1 VINGLDHIGDEP
13 GAEGKEGEVEDPTT
27 IALNLTFFG
36 TLGVAFLMFIGLC
49 ISVTLTLVIAGLGR
63 LVALIVMA
71 LFGRFPRNETVEIV
85 RLAPDGTPLPADA
98 EVVPAKARAKKAAKA
113 PRPAREPRAPIDWK
127 KLRTR
132 AGLQEALRS
141 AVVHH
146 PLVTAARPVPP
157 VLAKDWA
164 DAVAAADARAMARAR
179 AAAPEVKVTVRDLP
193 PPDVAAASVTEVAPL
208 VESALRHDAVPA
220 GAAGSGTASNGADSR
235 SPASKG
241 ETVRSA
247 LALSAQPPR
256 PARKPAAAGHVT
268 VLDTGS
274 MTSLAQ
280 HPDARTRA

>member
-1 VINGLDHIGDEP
+1 
-13 GAEGKEGEVEDPTT
+13 VEDPTT

-49 ISVTLTLVIAGLGR
+49 ISVMLTLVIAGLGR

-71 LFGRFPRNETVEIV
+71 LFGRLPKNETIEIV
-85 RLAPDGTPLPADA
+85 RLGADGTPLPASADPLA
-98 EVVPAKARAKKAAKA
+98 PSKAKAKKAAKA
-113 PRPAREPRAPIDWK
+113 PRPAREPRAPLGWE
-127 KLRTR
+127 KLLTR
-132 AGLQEALRS
+132 DGLKDALRG
-141 AVVHH
+141 AVARNS
-146 PLVTAARPVPP
+146 LLTAARPEPP

-193 PPDVAAASVTEVAPL
+193 APDVAAASVTQVAPL
-208 VESALRHDAVPA
+208 VESALRDDAAPVE
-220 GAAGSGTASNGADSR
+220 AAAKAEAPSKGEGT
-235 SPASKG
+235 ASKG

-256 PARKPAAAGHVT
+256 PARKPAVAGHVT

-280 HPDARTRA
+280 HPDVRTRA

>member
-1 VINGLDHIGDEP
+1 M
-13 GAEGKEGEVEDPTT
+13 EDPTT

-49 ISVTLTLVIAGLGR
+49 ISVMLTLVIAGVGR

-71 LFGRFPRNETVEIV
+71 LFGRLPKNETIEIV
-85 RLAPDGTPLPADA
+85 RLAADGSPLPADA
-98 EVVPAKARAKKAAKA
+98 DVVPAKSKAKKAARA
-113 PRPAREPRAPIDWK
+113 PRPVREPRAPIDWK

-132 AGLQEALRS
+132 AGLQESLRN

-164 DAVAAADARAMARAR
+164 DAVAAADARAVARAR
-179 AAAPEVKVTVRDLP
+179 AAAPEVRVTVRDLP

-208 VESALRHDAVPA
+208 VESALRNDAVPA
-220 GAAGSGTASNGADSR
+220 EPSSPGAAGTGASGTVPAGTGASGKGA
-235 SPASKG
+235 ANKG

-256 PARKPAAAGHVT
+256 PARKPAVAGHVT

>member
-1 VINGLDHIGDEP
+1 M
-13 GAEGKEGEVEDPTT
+13 EDPTT

-49 ISVTLTLVIAGLGR
+49 ISVMLTLVIAGLGR

-71 LFGRFPRNETVEIV
+71 LFGRLPRNETIEIV
-85 RLAPDGTPLPADA
+85 RLAADGSPLPAGA
-98 EVVPAKARAKKAAKA
+98 ESVPAKAKKSARA
-113 PRPAREPRAPIDWK
+113 PRPVREPRAPIDWK
-127 KLRTR
+127 KLLTR
-132 AGLQEALRS
+132 AGLRVALRT
-141 AVVHH
+141 ALTDH

-164 DAVAAADARAMARAR
+164 AAVAAADARAVARAR

-193 PPDVAAASVTEVAPL
+193 PPDVAAAGVTQVAPL
-208 VESALRHDAVPA
+208 VESALRHDAAPA
-220 GAAGSGTASNGADSR
+220 DPPSTGATGKGA
-235 SPASKG
+235 
-241 ETVRSA
+241 TVRSA

-256 PARKPAAAGHVT
+256 PARKPGTPDRVT

>member
-1 VINGLDHIGDEP
+1 
-13 GAEGKEGEVEDPTT
+13 VEDPTT

-49 ISVTLTLVIAGLGR
+49 ISVMLTLVIAGLGR

-71 LFGRFPRNETVEIV
+71 LFGRLPKNETIEIV
-85 RLAPDGTPLPADA
+85 RLAADGSPLPAEA
-98 EVVPAKARAKKAAKA
+98 EVVPAKAKAKKTLRAPKT
-113 PRPAREPRAPIDWK
+113 PRPVREPRAPMDWK

-146 PLVTAARPVPP
+146 PLVAAARPVPP

-164 DAVAAADARAMARAR
+164 DAVAAADARAVARAR
-179 AAAPEVKVTVRDLP
+179 AATPEVRVTVRDLP

-220 GAAGSGTASNGADSR
+220 E
-235 SPASKG
+235 PATSKG

-256 PARKPAAAGHVT
+256 PARKPAVAGHAT

>member
-1 VINGLDHIGDEP
+1 M
-13 GAEGKEGEVEDPTT
+13 GADGKEGEVEDPTT

-49 ISVTLTLVIAGLGR
+49 ISVMLTLVIAGVGR

-71 LFGRFPRNETVEIV
+71 LFGHLPKNETIEIV
-85 RLAPDGTPLPADA
+85 RLAADGSPLPPGA
-98 EVVPAKARAKKAAKA
+98 ETVPAKAKRAAKA
-113 PRPAREPRAPIDWK
+113 PRPVREPRAPIDWK

-132 AGLQEALRS
+132 AGLLEALRS

-164 DAVAAADARAMARAR
+164 DAVAAADARAVARAR
-179 AAAPEVKVTVRDLP
+179 AAAPEIKVTVRDLP
-193 PPDVAAASVTEVAPL
+193 APDVAAASVTQVAPL
-208 VESALRHDAVPA
+208 VESALRLDAVPSEPA
-220 GAAGSGTASNGADSR
+220 GNGNGGKGG
-235 SPASKG
+235 ASKG

-247 LALSAQPPR
+247 LAVSAQPPR
-256 PARKPAAAGHVT
+256 PARKPAVAGHVT

>member
-1 VINGLDHIGDEP
+1 M
-13 GAEGKEGEVEDPTT
+13 EDPTT

-49 ISVTLTLVIAGLGR
+49 ISVMLTLVIAGLGR
-63 LVALIVMA
+63 LVVLIVMA
-71 LFGRFPRNETVEIV
+71 LFGRLPRNETIEIV
-85 RLAPDGTPLPADA
+85 RLAADGSPLPADA
-98 EVVPAKARAKKAAKA
+98 EVLPAKAKAKKAAKA
-113 PRPAREPRAPIDWK
+113 PKPVREPRAPIDWK

-164 DAVAAADARAMARAR
+164 DAVAAADARAVARAR

-220 GAAGSGTASNGADSR
+220 DPASSGATNRGAT
-235 SPASKG
+235 SKG

-256 PARKPAAAGHVT
+256 PARKPAVAGHVT

>member
-1 VINGLDHIGDEP
+1 
-13 GAEGKEGEVEDPTT
+13 VEDPTT

-49 ISVTLTLVIAGLGR
+49 ISVMLTLVIAGLGR

-71 LFGRFPRNETVEIV
+71 LFGRLPRNETIEIV
-85 RLAPDGTPLPADA
+85 RLAADGSPLPADA
-98 EVVPAKARAKKAAKA
+98 EVVPAKAKAKKAAKA
-113 PRPAREPRAPIDWK
+113 AGPVREPRAPIDWK

-132 AGLQEALRS
+132 AGLQEALHS

-157 VLAKDWA
+157 VLARDWA
-164 DAVAAADARAMARAR
+164 DAVAAADARAVARAR

-220 GAAGSGTASNGADSR
+220 DPATSKGASSK
-235 SPASKG
+235 SPTSKG

-256 PARKPAAAGHVT
+256 PARKPAVTGHAT

>member
-1 VINGLDHIGDEP
+1 MVTGLGHAGDGL
-13 GAEGKEGEVEDPTT
+13 GADGKEGEVEDPTT

-49 ISVTLTLVIAGLGR
+49 ISVMLTLVIAGLGR

-71 LFGRFPRNETVEIV
+71 LFGRLPRNETIEIV
-85 RLAPDGTPLPADA
+85 RLAADGSPLPADA
-98 EVVPAKARAKKAAKA
+98 EVVPAKAKAKKAKA
-113 PRPAREPRAPIDWK
+113 PGPVREPRAPIDWK

-164 DAVAAADARAMARAR
+164 DAVAAADARAVARAR
-179 AAAPEVKVTVRDLP
+179 AASPAVKVTVRDLP

-220 GAAGSGTASNGADSR
+220 SPASNGATNTS
-235 SPASKG
+235 ATSKG
-241 ETVRSA
+241 EIVRSA

-256 PARKPAAAGHVT
+256 PARKPAVAGHAT

>member
-1 VINGLDHIGDEP
+1 MVTGLGHAGDGL
-13 GAEGKEGEVEDPTT
+13 GADGKEGEVEDPTT

-49 ISVTLTLVIAGLGR
+49 ISVMLTLVIAGLGR
-63 LVALIVMA
+63 LVVLIVMA
-71 LFGRFPRNETVEIV
+71 LFGRLPRNETIEIV
-85 RLAPDGTPLPADA
+85 RLAADGSPLPADA
-98 EVVPAKARAKKAAKA
+98 EVVPAKAKAKKAKA
-113 PRPAREPRAPIDWK
+113 PGPVREPRAPIDWK

-164 DAVAAADARAMARAR
+164 DAVAAADARAVARAR
-179 AAAPEVKVTVRDLP
+179 AASPAVKVTVRDLP

-220 GAAGSGTASNGADSR
+220 NPASTGATSNSAT
-235 SPASKG
+235 SKG
-241 ETVRSA
+241 EMVRSA

-256 PARKPAAAGHVT
+256 PARKPSVAGHVT

>member
-1 VINGLDHIGDEP
+1 M
-13 GAEGKEGEVEDPTT
+13 EDPTT

-49 ISVTLTLVIAGLGR
+49 ISVMLTLVIAGLGR
-63 LVALIVMA
+63 LAALIVMA
-71 LFGRFPRNETVEIV
+71 LFGHLPKNETVEIV
-85 RLAPDGTPLPADA
+85 RLAADGSPLPADA
-98 EVVPAKARAKKAAKA
+98 ETVPAKAKKAAKA
-113 PRPAREPRAPIDWK
+113 PRPVREPRTPIDWK

-132 AGLQEALRS
+132 AGLQEALRR

-164 DAVAAADARAMARAR
+164 DAVAAADARAVARAR

-208 VESALRHDAVPA
+208 VESALRHDAAPA
-220 GAAGSGTASNGADSR
+220 ETADRSAGKGT
-235 SPASKG
+235 ASKG

-256 PARKPAAAGHVT
+256 PARKPAVAGHVT

>member
-1 VINGLDHIGDEP
+1 M
-13 GAEGKEGEVEDPTT
+13 EDPTT
-27 IALNLTFFG
+27 IALNLTFLG
-36 TLGVAFLMFIGLC
+36 TLGVAFLMFVGLC
-49 ISVTLTLVIAGLGR
+49 ISVMLTLVLAGLGR
-63 LVALIVMA
+63 LMALIVMA

-85 RLAPDGTPLPADA
+85 RLAADGSPLPADA
-98 EVVPAKARAKKAAKA
+98 EVVPAKAKAKKAKA
-113 PRPAREPRAPIDWK
+113 PRPVREPRTPIDWK

-164 DAVAAADARAMARAR
+164 DAVAAADARAVARAR

-220 GAAGSGTASNGADSR
+220 DPGSNDPGSNGAPNKS
-235 SPASKG
+235 ATSKG
-241 ETVRSA
+241 ENVRSA

-256 PARKPAAAGHVT
+256 PARKPAVAGRVT

-280 HPDARTRA
+280 RPDARTRA

>member
-1 VINGLDHIGDEP
+1 M
-13 GAEGKEGEVEDPTT
+13 EDPTT

-36 TLGVAFLMFIGLC
+36 TLGVAFLMFVGLC
-49 ISVTLTLVIAGLGR
+49 ISVMLTLVLAGLGR

-71 LFGRFPRNETVEIV
+71 LFGRFPRSETIEIV
-85 RLAPDGTPLPADA
+85 RLAADGSPLPADA
-98 EVVPAKARAKKAAKA
+98 EVVQAKTKAKKAKA
-113 PRPAREPRAPIDWK
+113 PRPVREPRAPIDWN

-164 DAVAAADARAMARAR
+164 DAVAAADARAVARAR
-179 AAAPEVKVTVRDLP
+179 AASPEVKVTVRDLP

-220 GAAGSGTASNGADSR
+220 DPDSNGAGSNGAPNK
-235 SPASKG
+235 SATSKG

-256 PARKPAAAGHVT
+256 PARKPAVAGRVT

>member
-1 VINGLDHIGDEP
+1 M
-13 GAEGKEGEVEDPTT
+13 EDPTT

-49 ISVTLTLVIAGLGR
+49 ISVMLTLVIAGVGR

-71 LFGRFPRNETVEIV
+71 LLGRLPKNETIEIV
-85 RLAPDGTPLPADA
+85 RLAADGSRLPPEANRA
-98 EVVPAKARAKKAAKA
+98 PVKAKKAAKA
-113 PRPAREPRAPIDWK
+113 PRPIRGPLAPTGWK

-132 AGLQEALRS
+132 GGLPEALRN
-141 AVVHH
+141 AVVRH
-146 PLVTAARPVPP
+146 PVMTAARPGPP

-193 PPDVAAASVTEVAPL
+193 PPDVAAASVTQVAPL
-208 VESALRHDAVPA
+208 VESALRHDALPADPTGNGPA
-220 GAAGSGTASNGADSR
+220 GNGAASKGG
-235 SPASKG
+235 ASKG
-241 ETVRSA
+241 EPVRSA

-256 PARKPAAAGHVT
+256 PARKPAVAGHVT

-280 HPDARTRA
+280 HADARTRA

>member
-1 VINGLDHIGDEP
+1 M
-13 GAEGKEGEVEDPTT
+13 EDPTT

-49 ISVTLTLVIAGLGR
+49 ISVMLTLVIAGLGR

-71 LFGRFPRNETVEIV
+71 LFGRLPKNETIEIV
-85 RLAPDGTPLPADA
+85 RLAADGSPLPA
-98 EVVPAKARAKKAAKA
+98 ETETVPAKAKAKKAPKA
-113 PRPAREPRAPIDWK
+113 LKVPRPVREPRAPIDWN

-132 AGLQEALRS
+132 TGIQEALRN

-157 VLAKDWA
+157 VLSKGWA
-164 DAVAAADARAMARAR
+164 DAVAAADARAVARAR
-179 AAAPEVKVTVRDLP
+179 AAAPDIKVTARDLP

-220 GAAGSGTASNGADSR
+220 EPASTGAT
-235 SPASKG
+235 SKG

-256 PARKPAAAGHVT
+256 PARKPAVAGRVT

>member
-1 VINGLDHIGDEP
+1 M
-13 GAEGKEGEVEDPTT
+13 EDPTT

-36 TLGVAFLMFIGLC
+36 TLAVAFLMFLGLC
-49 ISVTLTLVIAGLGR
+49 VSVMLTLVIAGLGR
-63 LVALIVMA
+63 LVVLIVMA
-71 LFGRFPRNETVEIV
+71 LFGRLPRNETVEIV
-85 RLAPDGTPLPADA
+85 RLAADGSPLPPEA
-98 EVVPAKARAKKAAKA
+98 ETVPAKAKAAKV
-113 PRPAREPRAPIDWK
+113 RPVREPRKPVNWK

-132 AGLQEALRS
+132 AGLQEALRN
-141 AVVHH
+141 AVAHH

-157 VLAKDWA
+157 VPAKDWA
-164 DAVAAADARAMARAR
+164 DAVAAADARAVARAR

-193 PPDVAAASVTEVAPL
+193 PPDVAAASVTQVAPL

-220 GAAGSGTASNGADSR
+220 EAAGSGNTGKGN
-235 SPASKG
+235 ASKG

-256 PARKPAAAGHVT
+256 PARKPAVAAHAA

-280 HPDARTRA
+280 HPDVRTRA

>member
-1 VINGLDHIGDEP
+1 M
-13 GAEGKEGEVEDPTT
+13 EDPTT

-49 ISVTLTLVIAGLGR
+49 ISVMLTLVIAGLGR
-63 LVALIVMA
+63 LVALTVMA
-71 LFGRFPRNETVEIV
+71 LFGRLPRNETVEIV
-85 RLAPDGTPLPADA
+85 RLAADGSPLPAAA
-98 EVVPAKARAKKAAKA
+98 ETVPAKARAKKAAKA
-113 PRPAREPRAPIDWK
+113 PRPISGPRTPISWK

-132 AGLQEALRS
+132 AGLQEALRN

-157 VLAKDWA
+157 VLAKDWT
-164 DAVAAADARAMARAR
+164 DAVAAADARAVARAR

-220 GAAGSGTASNGADSR
+220 EPADTGAAGKGA
-235 SPASKG
+235 ASKG

-256 PARKPAAAGHVT
+256 PARKPAVAGHVT

-280 HPDARTRA
+280 HSDARTRA

>member
-1 VINGLDHIGDEP
+1 M
-13 GAEGKEGEVEDPTT
+13 EDPTT

-49 ISVTLTLVIAGLGR
+49 ISVMLTLVIAGLGR

-71 LFGRFPRNETVEIV
+71 LFGRLPKNETIEIV
-85 RLAPDGTPLPADA
+85 RLAADGSPLPADA
-98 EVVPAKARAKKAAKA
+98 DVVPAKSKAKKAAKA
-113 PRPAREPRAPIDWK
+113 PRPVREPRAPIDWK
-127 KLRTR
+127 RLRTR
-132 AGLQEALRS
+132 AGLQDALRN

-164 DAVAAADARAMARAR
+164 DAVAAADARAVARAR
-179 AAAPEVKVTVRDLP
+179 AAAPEVRVTVRDLP

-208 VESALRHDAVPA
+208 VESALRNDTAPA
-220 GAAGSGTASNGADSR
+220 EPSSAGSSSAGTPSTSASGKGA
-235 SPASKG
+235 ASKG

-256 PARKPAAAGHVT
+256 PARKPAVAGHVT

>member
-1 VINGLDHIGDEP
+1 M
-13 GAEGKEGEVEDPTT
+13 EDPTT

-49 ISVTLTLVIAGLGR
+49 ISVMLTLVIAGLGR

-71 LFGRFPRNETVEIV
+71 LFGRRPKNETIEIV
-85 RLAPDGTPLPADA
+85 RLAADGSPLPAKA
-98 EVVPAKARAKKAAKA
+98 ETVPAKAKAKKAPKA
-113 PRPAREPRAPIDWK
+113 PRPVREPRAPIDWR

-132 AGLQEALRS
+132 TGLREALRS

-157 VLAKDWA
+157 VLSKGWA
-164 DAVAAADARAMARAR
+164 DAVAAADARAVARAR
-179 AAAPEVKVTVRDLP
+179 AAAPDIKVTVRDLP
-193 PPDVAAASVTEVAPL
+193 PPDVAAASVTQVAPL

-220 GAAGSGTASNGADSR
+220 EPSSTGATSTGASGRGA
-235 SPASKG
+235 
-241 ETVRSA
+241 TVRSA
-247 LALSAQPPR
+247 LALSAQPPQ
-256 PARKPAAAGHVT
+256 PARKPAVAGHVT

-280 HPDARTRA
+280 HPDARARA

>member
-1 VINGLDHIGDEP
+1 M
-13 GAEGKEGEVEDPTT
+13 EDPTT

-49 ISVTLTLVIAGLGR
+49 ISVMLTLVIAGLGR

-71 LFGRFPRNETVEIV
+71 LFGRLPKNETIEIV
-85 RLAPDGTPLPADA
+85 RLTADGRPLPARA
-98 EVVPAKARAKKAAKA
+98 ETAPAKAKAKKAPKA
-113 PRPAREPRAPIDWK
+113 PRPVREPRAPIDWN

-157 VLAKDWA
+157 VLSKGWA
-164 DAVAAADARAMARAR
+164 DAVAAADARAVARAR
-179 AAAPEVKVTVRDLP
+179 AAAPDIKVTVRDLP
-193 PPDVAAASVTEVAPL
+193 PPDVAAASVTQVAPL
-208 VESALRHDAVPA
+208 VKSALRHDAVPA
-220 GAAGSGTASNGADSR
+220 EPPGTGATGTGAT
-235 SPASKG
+235 SKG
-241 ETVRSA
+241 ASSKGATVRSA
-247 LALSAQPPR
+247 LAPSAQPPQ
-256 PARKPAAAGHVT
+256 PARKPTVAGHAT

-280 HPDARTRA
+280 HPDARARA

>member
-1 VINGLDHIGDEP
+1 M
-13 GAEGKEGEVEDPTT
+13 EDPTT

-49 ISVTLTLVIAGLGR
+49 ISVMLTLVIAGVGR

-71 LFGRFPRNETVEIV
+71 LLGRVPRSETVEIV
-85 RLAPDGTPLPADA
+85 RLSADGSPLPAEA
-98 EVVPAKARAKKAAKA
+98 ETVPAKAKAQKAEKA
-113 PRPAREPRAPIDWK
+113 PRPVGEPRVPIEWK
-127 KLRTR
+127 KLRTW
-132 AGLQEALRS
+132 AGVREVLRN

-157 VLAKDWA
+157 ILAKDWA
-164 DAVAAADARAMARAR
+164 DAVAAADARAVARAR
-179 AAAPEVKVTVRDLP
+179 AATPEVKVIVRDLP

-208 VESALRHDAVPA
+208 VESALRHDAVQADPN
-220 GAAGSGTASNGADSR
+220 NGATSKGT
-235 SPASKG
+235 ASKG
-241 ETVRSA
+241 EPIRSA

-256 PARKPAAAGHVT
+256 PARKPAAAGHVS

-280 HPDARTRA
+280 HPDARTR

>member
-1 VINGLDHIGDEP
+1 M
-13 GAEGKEGEVEDPTT
+13 EDPTT

-49 ISVTLTLVIAGLGR
+49 ISVMLTLVIAGLGR

-71 LFGRFPRNETVEIV
+71 LFGRLPKNETIEIV
-85 RLAPDGTPLPADA
+85 RLAADGSPLPADA
-98 EVVPAKARAKKAAKA
+98 AVMPAKSKAKKAAKA
-113 PRPAREPRAPIDWK
+113 PRPVRDPRAPIDWK
-127 KLRTR
+127 KLGTR
-132 AGLQEALRS
+132 AGLQEALRN

-146 PLVTAARPVPP
+146 PLVTAARPAPP

-164 DAVAAADARAMARAR
+164 DAVAAADARAVARAR
-179 AAAPEVKVTVRDLP
+179 AATPEVKVTVRDLP

-220 GAAGSGTASNGADSR
+220 EPSSPGASGKGA
-235 SPASKG
+235 ASKG

-256 PARKPAAAGHVT
+256 PARKPAVAGHVT

>member
-1 VINGLDHIGDEP
+1 M
-13 GAEGKEGEVEDPTT
+13 EDPTT

-49 ISVTLTLVIAGLGR
+49 ISVMLTLVIAGLGR

-71 LFGRFPRNETVEIV
+71 LIGRLPRNETVEIV
-85 RLAPDGTPLPADA
+85 RLAADGSPLPAGSEA
-98 EVVPAKARAKKAAKA
+98 APAKAKKPAKDA
-113 PRPAREPRAPIDWK
+113 PRPVREPRTPINWK
-127 KLRTR
+127 KLRTW
-132 AGLQEALRS
+132 AGLQEALRN

-157 VLAKDWA
+157 VLAKDWS
-164 DAVAAADARAMARAR
+164 DAVAAADARAVARAR
-179 AAAPEVKVTVRDLP
+179 AATPEVKVTVRDL

-208 VESALRHDAVPA
+208 VESALRHDAVKADPN
-220 GAAGSGTASNGADSR
+220 NGATGKGT
-235 SPASKG
+235 ASKG
-241 ETVRSA
+241 EPVRSA

-256 PARKPAAAGHVT
+256 PARKPAVAGHVS

>member
-1 VINGLDHIGDEP
+1 
-13 GAEGKEGEVEDPTT
+13 VEDPTT

-49 ISVTLTLVIAGLGR
+49 ISVMLTLVIAGLGR

-71 LFGRFPRNETVEIV
+71 LFGRLPRNETIEIV
-85 RLAPDGTPLPADA
+85 RLAADGSPLPADA
-98 EVVPAKARAKKAAKA
+98 AVVPAKSKAKKSAKA
-113 PRPAREPRAPIDWK
+113 PRPVREPRAPIDWR

-132 AGLQEALRS
+132 AGLQEALHNTV
-141 AVVHH
+141 AHH

-164 DAVAAADARAMARAR
+164 DAVAAADARAVARAR
-179 AAAPEVKVTVRDLP
+179 AATPEVKVTVRDLP
-193 PPDVAAASVTEVAPL
+193 PPDVAAASVKEVAPL
-208 VESALRHDAVPA
+208 VESALRQDAVKAEPSSPVPA
-220 GAAGSGTASNGADSR
+220 GAGASGKGA
-235 SPASKG
+235 ATKG

-256 PARKPAAAGHVT
+256 PARKPAVAGHVT

>member
-1 VINGLDHIGDEP
+1 M
-13 GAEGKEGEVEDPTT
+13 EDPTT

-49 ISVTLTLVIAGLGR
+49 ISVMLTLVIAGLGR
-63 LVALIVMA
+63 LAALIVMA
-71 LFGRFPRNETVEIV
+71 LFGRLPKNETVEIV
-85 RLAPDGTPLPADA
+85 RLAADGSPLPAGA
-98 EVVPAKARAKKAAKA
+98 ETVPAKVKGKKAAKA
-113 PRPAREPRAPIDWK
+113 PRPVGEPRAPIDWK

-141 AVVHH
+141 AVAHH

-164 DAVAAADARAMARAR
+164 DAVAAADARAVARAR

-193 PPDVAAASVTEVAPL
+193 APDVAAASVTEVAPL
-208 VESALRHDAVPA
+208 VESALRHDAWPVEPA
-220 GAAGSGTASNGADSR
+220 GQSAISKGAAG
-235 SPASKG
+235 KG

-256 PARKPAAAGHVT
+256 PARKPAVAGHVAI
-268 VLDTGS
+268 LDTGS

>member
-1 VINGLDHIGDEP
+1 M
-13 GAEGKEGEVEDPTT
+13 EDPTT

-49 ISVTLTLVIAGLGR
+49 ISVMLTLVIAGLGR

-71 LFGRFPRNETVEIV
+71 LFGRLPKNETIEIV
-85 RLAPDGTPLPADA
+85 RLAADGSPLPAQA
-98 EVVPAKARAKKAAKA
+98 ETAPAKAKVKKALKA
-113 PRPAREPRAPIDWK
+113 PRPVREPRAPIDWK

-132 AGLQEALRS
+132 TGLQESLRS

-157 VLAKDWA
+157 VLSKGWA
-164 DAVAAADARAMARAR
+164 DAVAAADARAVARAR
-179 AAAPEVKVTVRDLP
+179 AAAPDIKVTVRDLP
-193 PPDVAAASVTEVAPL
+193 PPDVAAASVTQVAPL

-220 GAAGSGTASNGADSR
+220 EPSSTGASNKGA
-235 SPASKG
+235 PSKG
-241 ETVRSA
+241 ATVRSA
-247 LALSAQPPR
+247 LALSAQPPQ
-256 PARKPAAAGHVT
+256 PARKPAVAGHAT

-280 HPDARTRA
+280 HPDARARA

>member
-1 VINGLDHIGDEP
+1 MQ
-13 GAEGKEGEVEDPTT
+13 DPTT

-49 ISVTLTLVIAGLGR
+49 ISVMLTLVIAGLGR
-63 LVALIVMA
+63 LAALIVMA
-71 LFGRFPRNETVEIV
+71 LFGHLPRNETIEIV
-85 RLAPDGTPLPADA
+85 RLAADGSPLPADA
-98 EVVPAKARAKKAAKA
+98 EVVPAKGKAKKAAKA
-113 PRPAREPRAPIDWK
+113 PRPVREPRAPIDWN

-132 AGLQEALRS
+132 AGLREALRG

-157 VLAKDWA
+157 VLAKNWA
-164 DAVAAADARAMARAR
+164 DAVAAADARAVARAR
-179 AAAPEVKVTVRDLP
+179 AAAPDVKVTVRDLP

-208 VESALRHDAVPA
+208 VESALRHNAVPGEPSST
-220 GAAGSGTASNGADSR
+220 GASGTGA
-235 SPASKG
+235 ASKG

-256 PARKPAAAGHVT
+256 PARKPAVAGHVS

>member
-1 VINGLDHIGDEP
+1 M
-13 GAEGKEGEVEDPTT
+13 EDPTT

-36 TLGVAFLMFIGLC
+36 TLGVAFLMFVGLC
-49 ISVTLTLVIAGLGR
+49 ISVMLTLVIAGLGR

-71 LFGRFPRNETVEIV
+71 LIGRLPKNETIEIV
-85 RLAPDGTPLPADA
+85 RLAADGSPLPAEA
-98 EVVPAKARAKKAAKA
+98 ETVPAKAKAKKAPKP
-113 PRPAREPRAPIDWK
+113 PRPVREPRAPIDWK

-141 AVVHH
+141 AVIHH
-146 PLVTAARPVPP
+146 PLVIAARPVPP

-164 DAVAAADARAMARAR
+164 DAVAAADARAVARAR
-179 AAAPEVKVTVRDLP
+179 AATPEVKVTVRDLP

-220 GAAGSGTASNGADSR
+220 KPATNKSASSKSAT
-235 SPASKG
+235 SKG

-256 PARKPAAAGHVT
+256 PARKPAVAGHAT

>member
-1 VINGLDHIGDEP
+1 
-13 GAEGKEGEVEDPTT
+13 VEDPTT

-36 TLGVAFLMFIGLC
+36 TLAIAFLMFLGLC
-49 ISVTLTLVIAGLGR
+49 VSVMLTLVIAGLGR

-71 LFGRFPRNETVEIV
+71 LFGRLPRNETVQIV
-85 RLAPDGTPLPADA
+85 RLAADGTPLPPEA
-98 EVVPAKARAKKAAKA
+98 ETAPLKAKAQKAARA
-113 PRPAREPRAPIDWK
+113 RPVREPREPVDWK

-132 AGLQEALRS
+132 AGLQEALRN
-141 AVVHH
+141 AVAHH

-164 DAVAAADARAMARAR
+164 DAVAAADARAVARAR
-179 AAAPEVKVTVRDLP
+179 AASPEVKVTVRDLP
-193 PPDVAAASVTEVAPL
+193 PPDVAAASVTQVAPL
-208 VESALRHDAVPA
+208 VESALRQDSVPA
-220 GAAGSGTASNGADSR
+220 EPASPGNT
-235 SPASKG
+235 SKG

-256 PARKPAAAGHVT
+256 PARKPAIAAHAA

-280 HPDARTRA
+280 HPDIRSRA

>member
-1 VINGLDHIGDEP
+1 M
-13 GAEGKEGEVEDPTT
+13 EDPTT

-49 ISVTLTLVIAGLGR
+49 ISVMLTLVIAGLGR

-71 LFGRFPRNETVEIV
+71 LFGRLPKNETVEIV
-85 RLAPDGTPLPADA
+85 RLAADGSPLPTTAGA
-98 EVVPAKARAKKAAKA
+98 ASAKAKKPAQAAS
-113 PRPAREPRAPIDWK
+113 RPVREPRVPVDWK

-132 AGLQEALRS
+132 AGLQEALRN
-141 AVVHH
+141 AVAHH

-157 VLAKDWA
+157 VLAKDWS
-164 DAVAAADARAMARAR
+164 DAVAAADARAVARAR

-193 PPDVAAASVTEVAPL
+193 APDVAAASVTEVAPL
-208 VESALRHDAVPA
+208 VESALRHDAVQS
-220 GAAGSGTASNGADSR
+220 GADKAASGTGA
-235 SPASKG
+235 ASKG
-241 ETVRSA
+241 EPVRSA

-256 PARKPAAAGHVT
+256 PARKPAVAGHVS